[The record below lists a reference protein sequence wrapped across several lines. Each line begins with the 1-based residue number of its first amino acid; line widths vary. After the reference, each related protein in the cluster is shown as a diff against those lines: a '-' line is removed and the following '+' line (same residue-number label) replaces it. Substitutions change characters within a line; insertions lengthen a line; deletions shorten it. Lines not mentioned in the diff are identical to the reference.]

1 MTFQCCLDERKQA
14 VLKSSLNGIDF
25 LEVEEGQTC
34 LRLHLLKEI
43 FGGEEDPSAANLK
56 ISQMMVAVID
66 GGERITDISVEGL
79 QRDASDRSILNVYVK
94 SPGDFSP
101 YTLRLVKKE
110 DEDLEI
116 EQQKPPVGFDPIL
129 SSVSFSFKV
138 RCPGKVDC
146 KTDVLCKREKQEEPD
161 IDYLAKDYASFRRL
175 ILDRMSF
182 LMPNWREHS
191 PADLGVALAELLSY
205 VGDYL
210 SYRQDAVATEAY
222 LHTARQR
229 ISIRRH
235 CRLVDYFMHEGCNAR
250 ALVQVLVSADTFL
263 PKGTRLLTQVEGMP
277 DKIPLKDQSKALDQA
292 SIVFETMDGY
302 QLHPDHSKMEFYAWG
317 SRECC
322 LPKGATKASLFGDFS
337 TLSNGDFIV
346 FAEVLNP
353 ESGEKEDADR
363 SHRHAVRLTKKPVL
377 KEDPIGGLFLE
388 DQNEKAVV
396 VTEIEWAEEDA
407 LPFSLCISSVSSKSK
422 GGKQLSGVSA
432 AFGNIVLADHGLRV
446 RSWGEDR
453 VQEADLTDDLKKAM
467 HEQSLTSIEIEHLGK
482 VPKPSL
488 FVVPAK
494 STNRCLHQDPVPV
507 APRFNPILKHGPVTQ
522 VSMPF
527 LDQSTKKRAA
537 IGPTA
542 SAASLFNCQP
552 DEALPDV
559 QVLDE
564 KGNAWRP
571 VADLLSSA
579 ATARE
584 FVVEVDDDG
593 AAHLR
598 FGDGTYGSRPESGRS
613 LFATYRVGNG
623 RSGNIGADSLKHVI
637 SDEAHVLGVTNLLP
651 GHGGIDPESIEE
663 ARQKAPAA
671 FRTQERAVTPDDYA
685 RICEQH
691 PQVQKAAATL
701 RWTGSWYTIFLTLD
715 RKGGGEVDSD
725 FEEEISRFME
735 KYRMAGHDLEI
746 EGPQYVPLE
755 IEMCIH
761 LKDDYLKWDVENAI
775 MQMFSNRVLPDGSLG
790 LFHPDN
796 FSFGQPVYLSR
807 LYEAARSVE
816 GIDWVDITRFQR
828 LGIDS
833 KDGFDKGFLEFN
845 RLEIA
850 RLDNDPNYPEH
861 GTFRLG
867 VKAS

>member
-1 MTFQCCLDERKQA
+1 MTYQCCQDERRQA
-14 VLKSSLNGIDF
+14 VLKSSFNGIDF
-25 LEVEEGQTC
+25 LEVGEGQTC
-34 LRLHLLKEI
+34 LRLHLLKKI
-43 FGGEEDPSAANLK
+43 FGDEEDSSAANLK

-66 GGERITDISVEGL
+66 GGERIRDISVEKL
-79 QRDASDRSILNVYVK
+79 QRDASDSSILNVYVD

-101 YTLRLVKKE
+101 YALRLVKKE
-110 DEDLEI
+110 DEDLGVE
-116 EQQKPPVGFDPIL
+116 EQRPPQGFDPIL

-138 RCPGKVDC
+138 GCPGKMDC
-146 KTDVLCKREKQEEPD
+146 KSEIQCRREKQDEPD

-182 LMPNWREHS
+182 LMPNWSEHS

-250 ALVQVLVSADTFL
+250 ALVKVFVSADTFL
-263 PKGTRLLTQVEGMP
+263 PKATRFLTRIEGMP
-277 DKIPLKDQSKALDQA
+277 DKIPLSDQSKALDQA
-292 SIVFETMDGY
+292 SVVFETMDGY
-302 QLHPDHSKMEFYAWG
+302 QLHQNHDKMDFYTWG
-317 SRECC
+317 SKECC
-322 LPKGATKASLFGDFS
+322 LARGATKAYLSGDFS
-337 TLSNGDFIV
+337 TLSIGDFIV
-346 FAEVLNP
+346 FAEVLDP
-353 ESGEKEDADR
+353 ESGETVDVDR
-363 SHRHAVRLTKKPVL
+363 GFRHAVRLTKEPVL
-377 KEDPIGGLFLE
+377 REDPIGGLFLE
-388 DQNEKAVV
+388 GHKEEAVA
-396 VTEIEWAEEDA
+396 VTEIEWGEEDA
-407 LPFSLCISSVSSKSK
+407 LPFSLCISSVSSKSR

-432 AFGNIVLADHGLRV
+432 AFGNIVLADHGSKIK
-446 RSWGEDR
+446 SWGEDR
-453 VQEADLTDDLKKAM
+453 VQDADLTDDLKKALK
-467 HEQSLTSIEIEHLGK
+467 ELGLTSLEIEPLGR

-488 FVVPAK
+488 FVVPAIGG
-494 STNRCLHQDPVPV
+494 NRCLHQDPSPV
-507 APRFNPILKHGPVTQ
+507 VPRFYPVLRHGPVTQ

-527 LDQSTKKRAA
+527 LDKSTGKRAA
-537 IGPTA
+537 IDPMA
-542 SAASLFNCQP
+542 SAASLFNSQP
-552 DEALPDV
+552 DDALPDIL
-559 QVLDE
+559 VLDE
-564 KGNAWRP
+564 KGNTWRP
-571 VADLLSSA
+571 VADLLSSS
-579 ATARE
+579 ATERE
-584 FVVEVDDDG
+584 FVVEVDDSG

-598 FGDGTYGSRPESGRS
+598 FGDGTYGSRPKSGMA
-613 LFATYRVGNG
+613 LFATYRSGNG

-637 SDEAHVLGVTNLLP
+637 SDDAHVSGVKNLLQ
-651 GHGGIDPESIEE
+651 GRGGIDPESIEE
-663 ARQKAPAA
+663 ARQKAPQA
-671 FRTQERAVTPDDYA
+671 FRTEERAVTPDDYA
-685 RICEQH
+685 RICELH

-701 RWTGSWYTIFLTLD
+701 RWTGSWYTIFLALD
-715 RKGGGEVDSD
+715 RKGGGEVDSE
-725 FEEEISRFME
+725 FEEEILRFLE

-746 EGPQYVPLE
+746 DGPQYVPLE

-761 LKDDYLKWDVENAI
+761 LKDDYLMWDVTNAI

-796 FSFGQPVYLSR
+796 FSFGQPVYMSR

-816 GIDWVDITRFQR
+816 GIDWVDIIKFQR

-833 KDGFDKGFLEFN
+833 EDGLDKGFLEFN

-867 VKAS
+867 VEI